1 MNMEKTDAQ
10 QRNEDEVRRIMRER
24 GFETALESKPK
35 KKRRDF
41 DFSIIGKVL
50 AAIVVIG
57 GLSFGVFAL
66 INAPKNDEV
75 VKDTSG
81 NEDTPQNADYA
92 GLAVCLN
99 AAYTDVEAGD
109 PQFYPKLIA
118 SYKAQLDCHNQY
130 PTPDNE
136 SEISDIKQRLGN
148 VEIAAKDAGVSQTDI
163 DSAYSSI
170 SSNLQKRLSEID
182 AEAAA
187 NDAETERKLRQ
198 YDEESAARNAEYEKQ
213 AAERATKETAC
224 ANFTSQYPNVES
236 YRNSKGNLTELW
248 NNYQTAKSE
257 YEQWVHIAYNPNAN
271 YSNTTNDANEK
282 TLNMKKSAMDSAYSA
297 YQSAYNSLT
306 QQYNTEYRAACL

>member
-50 AAIVVIG
+50 AAIVVIS

-66 INAPKNDEV
+66 IKAPKNDEV
-75 VKDTSG
+75 VKDTSD

-136 SEISDIKQRLGN
+136 SEISDIKQRLSN
-148 VEIAAKDAGVSQTDI
+148 VEIAAKDAGVSQADI
-163 DSAYSSI
+163 ESAYSSI
-170 SSNLQKRLSEID
+170 SQQTTTNQS
-182 AEAAA
+182 
-187 NDAETERKLRQ
+187 T
-198 YDEESAARNAEYEKQ
+198 
-213 AAERATKETAC
+213 
-224 ANFTSQYPNVES
+224 NV
-236 YRNSKGNLTELW
+236 
-248 NNYQTAKSE
+248 
-257 YEQWVHIAYNPNAN
+257 
-271 YSNTTNDANEK
+271 NTTQNTGSNYYAPDCSAEEREVEIRK
-282 TLNMKKSAMDSAYSA
+282 TLMVREE
-297 YQSAYNSLT
+297 
-306 QQYNTEYRAACL
+306 QQYNSIFNSRKSYSELADQAGDNLTQANILYAEQKARIDAAWQTYLDAQAAYNTAYDDMLNCERQ

>member
-50 AAIVVIG
+50 AAIVVIS

-66 INAPKNDEV
+66 IKAPKNDEV
-75 VKDTSG
+75 VKDTSD

-99 AAYTDVEAGD
+99 AAYTDIEAGD

-118 SYKAQLDCHNQY
+118 SYKAQLDCHSQY

-136 SEISDIKQRLGN
+136 SEISDIKQRLSN
-148 VEIAAKDAGVSQTDI
+148 VEIAAKDAGVSQADI

-170 SSNLQKRLSEID
+170 SQQTTTNQSTNVN
-182 AEAAA
+182 AAQ
-187 NDAETERKLRQ
+187 NTV
-198 YDEESAARNAEYEKQ
+198 S
-213 AAERATKETAC
+213 
-224 ANFTSQYPNVES
+224 
-236 YRNSKGNLTELW
+236 
-248 NNYQTAKSE
+248 
-257 YEQWVHIAYNPNAN
+257 N
-271 YSNTTNDANEK
+271 YSAPDCSAEEREVEIRK
-282 TLNMKKSAMDSAYSA
+282 TLMVREE
-297 YQSAYNSLT
+297 
-306 QQYNTEYRAACL
+306 QQYNSIFNSRKSYSELADQAGDNLTQANILYAEQKARIDAAWQTYLDAQAAYNTAYDDMLNCERQ

>member
-1 MNMEKTDAQ
+1 MEKTDAQ

-50 AAIVVIG
+50 AAIVVIS

-66 INAPKNDEV
+66 IKAPKNDEV
-75 VKDTSG
+75 VKDTSD

-99 AAYTDVEAGD
+99 AAYTDIEAGD

-136 SEISDIKQRLGN
+136 SEISDIKQRLSN
-148 VEIAAKDAGVSQTDI
+148 VEIAAKDAGVSQADI
-163 DSAYSSI
+163 ESAYSSI
-170 SSNLQKRLSEID
+170 SQQTTTNQS
-182 AEAAA
+182 
-187 NDAETERKLRQ
+187 T
-198 YDEESAARNAEYEKQ
+198 
-213 AAERATKETAC
+213 
-224 ANFTSQYPNVES
+224 NVNTTQNTGS
-236 YRNSKGNLTELW
+236 
-248 NNYQTAKSE
+248 
-257 YEQWVHIAYNPNAN
+257 N
-271 YSNTTNDANEK
+271 YSAPDCSAEEREVEIRK
-282 TLNMKKSAMDSAYSA
+282 TLMVREE
-297 YQSAYNSLT
+297 
-306 QQYNTEYRAACL
+306 QQYNSIFNSRKSYSELADQAGDNLTQANILYAEQKARIDAAWQTYLDAQAAYNTAYDDMLNCERQ

>member
-24 GFETALESKPK
+24 GFETASESKPK

-75 VKDTSG
+75 VKDTSD
-81 NEDTPQNADYA
+81 NDDAPQNADYA

-148 VEIAAKDAGVSQTDI
+148 VEIAAKDAGVSQADI

-170 SSNLQKRLSEID
+170 SQQTTTNQSTNV
-182 AEAAA
+182 
-187 NDAETERKLRQ
+187 
-198 YDEESAARNAEYEKQ
+198 NATQ
-213 AAERATKETAC
+213 
-224 ANFTSQYPNVES
+224 NTSS
-236 YRNSKGNLTELW
+236 
-248 NNYQTAKSE
+248 
-257 YEQWVHIAYNPNAN
+257 N
-271 YSNTTNDANEK
+271 YSAPDCSAEEREVEIRK
-282 TLNMKKSAMDSAYSA
+282 TLMVREE
-297 YQSAYNSLT
+297 
-306 QQYNTEYRAACL
+306 QQYNSIFNSRKSYSELADQAGDNLTQANILYAEQKARIDAAWQTYLDAQTAYNTAYDDMLNCERQ

>member
-24 GFETALESKPK
+24 GFETASESKPK

-50 AAIVVIG
+50 GAIVVIS

-66 INAPKNDEV
+66 ISAPKNDEV
-75 VKDTSG
+75 VKDTSD

-118 SYKAQLDCHNQY
+118 SYKAQLDCHSQY

-136 SEISDIKQRLGN
+136 SEISDIKQRLSN
-148 VEIAAKDAGVSQTDI
+148 VEIAAKDAGVSQADI
-163 DSAYSSI
+163 ESAYSSI
-170 SSNLQKRLSEID
+170 SQQTTTNQS
-182 AEAAA
+182 
-187 NDAETERKLRQ
+187 T
-198 YDEESAARNAEYEKQ
+198 
-213 AAERATKETAC
+213 
-224 ANFTSQYPNVES
+224 NVNTTQNTGS
-236 YRNSKGNLTELW
+236 
-248 NNYQTAKSE
+248 
-257 YEQWVHIAYNPNAN
+257 N
-271 YSNTTNDANEK
+271 YSAPDCSAEEREVEIRK
-282 TLNMKKSAMDSAYSA
+282 TLMVREE
-297 YQSAYNSLT
+297 
-306 QQYNTEYRAACL
+306 QQYNSIFNSRKSYSELADQAGDNLTQANILYAEQKARIDAAWQTYLDAQAAYNTAYDDMLNCERQ

>member
-1 MNMEKTDAQ
+1 MEKTDAQ

-50 AAIVVIG
+50 AAIVVIS

-66 INAPKNDEV
+66 IKAPKNDEV
-75 VKDTSG
+75 VKDTSD

-99 AAYTDVEAGD
+99 AAYTDIEAGD

-136 SEISDIKQRLGN
+136 SEISDIKQRLSN
-148 VEIAAKDAGVSQTDI
+148 VEIAAKDAGVSQADI
-163 DSAYSSI
+163 ESAYSSI
-170 SSNLQKRLSEID
+170 SQQTTTNQS
-182 AEAAA
+182 
-187 NDAETERKLRQ
+187 T
-198 YDEESAARNAEYEKQ
+198 
-213 AAERATKETAC
+213 
-224 ANFTSQYPNVES
+224 NV
-236 YRNSKGNLTELW
+236 
-248 NNYQTAKSE
+248 
-257 YEQWVHIAYNPNAN
+257 
-271 YSNTTNDANEK
+271 NTTQNTGSNYYAPDCSAEEREVEIRK
-282 TLNMKKSAMDSAYSA
+282 TLMVREE
-297 YQSAYNSLT
+297 
-306 QQYNTEYRAACL
+306 QQYNSIFNSRKSYSELADQAGDNLTQANILYAEQKARIDAAWQTYLDAQAAYNTAYDDMLNCERQ

>member
-24 GFETALESKPK
+24 GFETASESKLK

-50 AAIVVIG
+50 AAIVVIS

-66 INAPKNDEV
+66 IKAPKNDEV
-75 VKDTSG
+75 VKDMSD

-99 AAYTDVEAGD
+99 AAYTDIEAGD

-136 SEISDIKQRLGN
+136 SEISDIKQRLSN
-148 VEIAAKDAGVSQTDI
+148 VEIAAKDAGVSQADI
-163 DSAYSSI
+163 ESAYSSI
-170 SSNLQKRLSEID
+170 SQQTTTNQS
-182 AEAAA
+182 
-187 NDAETERKLRQ
+187 T
-198 YDEESAARNAEYEKQ
+198 
-213 AAERATKETAC
+213 
-224 ANFTSQYPNVES
+224 NVNTTQNTGS
-236 YRNSKGNLTELW
+236 
-248 NNYQTAKSE
+248 
-257 YEQWVHIAYNPNAN
+257 N
-271 YSNTTNDANEK
+271 YSAPDCSAEEREVEIRK
-282 TLNMKKSAMDSAYSA
+282 TLMVREE
-297 YQSAYNSLT
+297 
-306 QQYNTEYRAACL
+306 QQYNSIFNSRKSYSELADQAGDNLTQANILYAEQKARIDAARQTYLDAQAAYNTAYDDMLNCERQ

>member
-24 GFETALESKPK
+24 GFETASESKPK

-75 VKDTSG
+75 VKDTSD
-81 NEDTPQNADYA
+81 NDDAPQNADYA

-118 SYKAQLDCHNQY
+118 SYKAQLDCHSQY

-136 SEISDIKQRLGN
+136 SEISDIKQRLSN
-148 VEIAAKDAGVSQTDI
+148 VEIAAKDAGVSQADI

-170 SSNLQKRLSEID
+170 SQQTTTNQSTNV
-182 AEAAA
+182 
-187 NDAETERKLRQ
+187 
-198 YDEESAARNAEYEKQ
+198 NATQ
-213 AAERATKETAC
+213 
-224 ANFTSQYPNVES
+224 NTSS
-236 YRNSKGNLTELW
+236 
-248 NNYQTAKSE
+248 
-257 YEQWVHIAYNPNAN
+257 N
-271 YSNTTNDANEK
+271 YSAPDCSAEEREVEIRK
-282 TLNMKKSAMDSAYSA
+282 TLMVREE
-297 YQSAYNSLT
+297 
-306 QQYNTEYRAACL
+306 QQYNSIFNSRKSYSELADQAGDNLTQANILYAEQKARIDAAWQTYLDAQAAYNTAYDDMLNCERQ

>member
-50 AAIVVIG
+50 AAIVVIS

-66 INAPKNDEV
+66 IKAPKNDEV
-75 VKDTSG
+75 VKDTSD
-81 NEDTPQNADYA
+81 NEDTPQNVDYA

-99 AAYTDVEAGD
+99 AAYTDIEAGD

-136 SEISDIKQRLGN
+136 SEISDIKQRLSN
-148 VEIAAKDAGVSQTDI
+148 VEIAAKDAGVSQADI
-163 DSAYSSI
+163 ESAYSSI
-170 SSNLQKRLSEID
+170 SQ
-182 AEAAA
+182 
-187 NDAETERKLRQ
+187 
-198 YDEESAARNAEYEKQ
+198 
-213 AAERATKETAC
+213 
-224 ANFTSQYPNVES
+224 
-236 YRNSKGNLTELW
+236 
-248 NNYQTAKSE
+248 QTTTNQSTDVNTT
-257 YEQWVHIAYNPNAN
+257 QNTGSN
-271 YSNTTNDANEK
+271 YSAPDCSAEEREVEIRK
-282 TLNMKKSAMDSAYSA
+282 TLMVREE
-297 YQSAYNSLT
+297 
-306 QQYNTEYRAACL
+306 QQYNSIFNSRKSYSELADQAGDNLTQANILYAEQKARIDAAWQTYLDAQAAYNTAYDDMLNCERQ

>member
-66 INAPKNDEV
+66 INAPKNDDV
-75 VKDTSG
+75 VKDTSD

-118 SYKAQLDCHNQY
+118 SYKAQLDCHSQY

-136 SEISDIKQRLGN
+136 SEISDIKQRLSN
-148 VEIAAKDAGVSQTDI
+148 VEIAAKDAGVSQADI
-163 DSAYSSI
+163 ESAYSSI
-170 SSNLQKRLSEID
+170 SQQTTTNQS
-182 AEAAA
+182 
-187 NDAETERKLRQ
+187 T
-198 YDEESAARNAEYEKQ
+198 
-213 AAERATKETAC
+213 
-224 ANFTSQYPNVES
+224 NVNTTQS
-236 YRNSKGNLTELW
+236 TGS
-248 NNYQTAKSE
+248 
-257 YEQWVHIAYNPNAN
+257 N
-271 YSNTTNDANEK
+271 YSAPDCSAEEREVEIRK
-282 TLNMKKSAMDSAYSA
+282 TLMVREE
-297 YQSAYNSLT
+297 
-306 QQYNTEYRAACL
+306 QQYNSIFNSRKSYSELADQAGDNLTQANILYAEQKARIDAAWQTYLDAQAAYNTAYDDMLNCERQ

>member
-50 AAIVVIG
+50 AAIVVIS

-66 INAPKNDEV
+66 IKAPKNDEV
-75 VKDTSG
+75 VKDTSD

-99 AAYTDVEAGD
+99 AAYTDIEAGD

-136 SEISDIKQRLGN
+136 SEISDIKQRLSN
-148 VEIAAKDAGVSQTDI
+148 VEIAAKDAGVSQADI
-163 DSAYSSI
+163 ESAYSSI
-170 SSNLQKRLSEID
+170 SQQTTTNQS
-182 AEAAA
+182 
-187 NDAETERKLRQ
+187 T
-198 YDEESAARNAEYEKQ
+198 
-213 AAERATKETAC
+213 
-224 ANFTSQYPNVES
+224 NVNTTQNTGS
-236 YRNSKGNLTELW
+236 
-248 NNYQTAKSE
+248 
-257 YEQWVHIAYNPNAN
+257 N
-271 YSNTTNDANEK
+271 YSAPDCSAEEREVEIRK
-282 TLNMKKSAMDSAYSA
+282 TLMVREE
-297 YQSAYNSLT
+297 
-306 QQYNTEYRAACL
+306 QQYNSIFNSRKSYSELADQAGDNLTQANILYAEQKARIDAAWQTYLDAQAAYNTAYDDMLNCERQ

>member
-1 MNMEKTDAQ
+1 MEKTDAQ

-50 AAIVVIG
+50 GAIVVIG

-75 VKDTSG
+75 VKDTSD

-118 SYKAQLDCHNQY
+118 SYKAQLDCHSQY

-136 SEISDIKQRLGN
+136 SEISDIKQRLNN
-148 VEIAAKDAGVSQTDI
+148 VEIAAKDAGVSQADI
-163 DSAYSSI
+163 ESAYSSI
-170 SSNLQKRLSEID
+170 SQQTTTNQS
-182 AEAAA
+182 
-187 NDAETERKLRQ
+187 T
-198 YDEESAARNAEYEKQ
+198 
-213 AAERATKETAC
+213 
-224 ANFTSQYPNVES
+224 NVNTTQNTGS
-236 YRNSKGNLTELW
+236 
-248 NNYQTAKSE
+248 
-257 YEQWVHIAYNPNAN
+257 N
-271 YSNTTNDANEK
+271 YSAPDCSAEEREVEIRK
-282 TLNMKKSAMDSAYSA
+282 TLMVREE
-297 YQSAYNSLT
+297 
-306 QQYNTEYRAACL
+306 QQYNSIFNSRKSYSELADQAGDNLTQANILYAEQKARIDAAWQTYLDAQAAYNTAYDDMLNCERQ

>member
-24 GFETALESKPK
+24 GFETASESKPK

-81 NEDTPQNADYA
+81 NDDAPQNADYA

-99 AAYTDVEAGD
+99 AAYIDVEAGD

-118 SYKAQLDCHNQY
+118 SYKAQLDCHSQY

-136 SEISDIKQRLGN
+136 SEISDIKQRLSN
-148 VEIAAKDAGVSQTDI
+148 VEIAAKDAGVSQADI

-170 SSNLQKRLSEID
+170 SQQTTTNQSTNV
-182 AEAAA
+182 
-187 NDAETERKLRQ
+187 
-198 YDEESAARNAEYEKQ
+198 NATQ
-213 AAERATKETAC
+213 NTV
-224 ANFTSQYPNVES
+224 S
-236 YRNSKGNLTELW
+236 
-248 NNYQTAKSE
+248 
-257 YEQWVHIAYNPNAN
+257 N
-271 YSNTTNDANEK
+271 YSAPDCSAEEREVEIRK
-282 TLNMKKSAMDSAYSA
+282 TLMVREE
-297 YQSAYNSLT
+297 
-306 QQYNTEYRAACL
+306 QQYNSIFNSRKSYSELADQAGDNLTQANILYAEQKARIDAAWQTYLDAQAAYNTAYDDMLNCERQ

>member
-1 MNMEKTDAQ
+1 MEKTDAQ

-41 DFSIIGKVL
+41 DFGVIGKVL
-50 AAIVVIG
+50 VAVVIIS

-75 VKDTSG
+75 VKDTSD

-118 SYKAQLDCHNQY
+118 SYKAQLDCHSQY

-136 SEISDIKQRLGN
+136 SEISDIKQRLSN
-148 VEIAAKDAGVSQTDI
+148 VEIAAKDAGVSQADI
-163 DSAYSSI
+163 ESAYSSI
-170 SSNLQKRLSEID
+170 SQQTTTNQS
-182 AEAAA
+182 
-187 NDAETERKLRQ
+187 T
-198 YDEESAARNAEYEKQ
+198 
-213 AAERATKETAC
+213 
-224 ANFTSQYPNVES
+224 NVNTTQNTGS
-236 YRNSKGNLTELW
+236 
-248 NNYQTAKSE
+248 
-257 YEQWVHIAYNPNAN
+257 N
-271 YSNTTNDANEK
+271 YSAPDCSAEEREVEIRK
-282 TLNMKKSAMDSAYSA
+282 TLMVREE
-297 YQSAYNSLT
+297 
-306 QQYNTEYRAACL
+306 QQYNSIFNSRKSYSELADQAGDNLTQANILYAEQKARIDAAWQTYLDAQAAYNTAYDDMLNCERQ

>member
-24 GFETALESKPK
+24 GFETASESKPK

-75 VKDTSG
+75 VKDTSD
-81 NEDTPQNADYA
+81 NDDAPQNADYA

-109 PQFYPKLIA
+109 PQFYQKLIA
-118 SYKAQLDCHNQY
+118 SYKAQLDCHSQY

-136 SEISDIKQRLGN
+136 SEISDIKQRLSN
-148 VEIAAKDAGVSQTDI
+148 VEIAAKDAGVSQADI
-163 DSAYSSI
+163 DSAYTSI
-170 SSNLQKRLSEID
+170 SQQTTTNQSTNV
-182 AEAAA
+182 
-187 NDAETERKLRQ
+187 
-198 YDEESAARNAEYEKQ
+198 NATQ
-213 AAERATKETAC
+213 NTV
-224 ANFTSQYPNVES
+224 S
-236 YRNSKGNLTELW
+236 
-248 NNYQTAKSE
+248 
-257 YEQWVHIAYNPNAN
+257 N
-271 YSNTTNDANEK
+271 YSAPDCSAEEREVEIRK
-282 TLNMKKSAMDSAYSA
+282 TLMVREE
-297 YQSAYNSLT
+297 
-306 QQYNTEYRAACL
+306 QQYNSIFNSRKSYSELADQAGDNLTQANILYAEQKARIDAAWQTYLDAQTAYNTAYDDMLNCERQ